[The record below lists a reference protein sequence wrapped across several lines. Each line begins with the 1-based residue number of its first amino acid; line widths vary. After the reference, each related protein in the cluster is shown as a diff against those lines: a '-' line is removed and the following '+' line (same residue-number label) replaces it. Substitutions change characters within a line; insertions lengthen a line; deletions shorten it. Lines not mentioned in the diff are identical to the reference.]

1 MKVHH
6 IVIDDTNPEHL
17 ALSICRSGKI
27 NRVRLGDSSYR
38 TYGTMD
44 IDAHNYA
51 ALFHYGIVESL
62 NRLPFVSETG
72 NGLDSWD
79 EAFLHN
85 SSIPALLEIIGDS
98 ISSARAEG
106 KERILLGWQ
115 DQPVGV
121 AYLRDI
127 DAAKFLAFLFSF
139 RQFAGESAAEGFDL
153 EFLL

>member
-1 MKVHH
+1 L
-6 IVIDDTNPEHL
+6 E
-17 ALSICRSGKI
+17 
-27 NRVRLGDSSYR
+27 
-38 TYGTMD
+38 

-51 ALFHYGIVESL
+51 AIFHYGITEAL
-62 NRLPFVSETG
+62 NRLPFISESG

-85 SSIPALLEIIGDS
+85 SSLPAMQKVIETCAAAINPDAG
-98 ISSARAEG
+98 
-106 KERILLGWQ
+106 ERILLGWQ

-127 DAAKFLAFLFSF
+127 DPARFLSFLASLGE
-139 RQFAGESAAEGFDL
+139 FAEKSAAEGYDL

>member
-1 MKVHH
+1 MNVHH
-6 IVIDDTNPEHL
+6 IVIDDKNPEHL
-17 ALSICRSGKI
+17 ALSICRTGRI
-27 NRVRLGDSSYR
+27 NRVRLDDSSCR
-38 TYGTMD
+38 TFGT
-44 IDAHNYA
+44 IEIGAHDYA
-51 ALFHYGIVESL
+51 ALFHYGITEAL
-62 NRLPFVSETG
+62 NRLPFISETG

-85 SSIPALLEIIGDS
+85 SSLPAMQEITATIASS
-98 ISSARAEG
+98 IKPEA

-127 DAAKFLAFLFSF
+127 DPVKFLSFLAALGEFV
-139 RQFAGESAAEGFDL
+139 RESAAEGYDL